1 MCVLC
6 GEFVSQ
12 PHWAERRVEDEARS
26 EGVEASDYHRSR
38 RRERIQR
45 AGLTNRVLR
54 HYGLEVEDWNGSKY
68 ILRDRK
74 GRSELV
80 QDLGSLWPAAAKL
93 AGQTPDPLDLALC
106 EAMSREAE

>member
-12 PHWAERRVEDEARS
+12 PHWAERRVEDDARS
-26 EGVEASDYHRSR
+26 EGVEASDYHRTR

-45 AGLTNRVLR
+45 TSLVNRVLR
-54 HYGLEVEDWNGSKY
+54 HYGLKVEDWNGSKY

-93 AGQTPDPLDLALC
+93 AGRALDPLDPAL
-106 EAMSREAE
+106 RETLSAPE

>member
-1 MCVLC
+1 MCILC

-12 PHWAERRVEDEARS
+12 PHWAERRVEDEARR
-26 EGVEASDYHRSR
+26 EGIEASDYHRTR

-45 AGLTNRVLR
+45 VGLVNRVLR

-68 ILRDRK
+68 ILHDRK

-80 QDLGSLWPAAAKL
+80 PDLGSLWPAAAKL
-93 AGQTPDPLDLALC
+93 AGQTPDPLDPVL
-106 EAMSREAE
+106 RETLSSSE